1 MARHLLLVGKKV
13 VGRLFGQRI
22 GNRSQVLA
30 IEGILAGR
38 GYGCRE
44 ILLKM
49 GGKAALLLEIK
60 IPLLVVDQHILSRED
75 DCI

>member
-1 MARHLLLVGKKV
+1 MGRHLLLVGKKV

-30 IEGILAGR
+30 IEGILAAR
-38 GYGCRE
+38 GDCCRQ

-49 GGKAALLLEIK
+49 GGKALLLLEIK
-60 IPLLVVDQHILSRED
+60 IPLQVVDQHILSRED